1 MEGGGSCVS
10 PSRTSVHKG
19 EALLSVSTRPDIYR
33 IPQVDHIEEETLSI
47 FTSQTDKFCVIYT
60 CMQIM
65 LYWESQGPRSQ
76 LLFKLSC
83 LVIFV
88 LLKEVF
94 NNNTGYSVCRLCIIA
109 KFLLIAGSRC
119 AMYCS

>member
-1 MEGGGSCVS
+1 M
-10 PSRTSVHKG
+10 
-19 EALLSVSTRPDIYR
+19 LSVSAGPDIYR

-47 FTSQTDKFCVIYT
+47 FASQTDKFCVIYT

-65 LYWESQGPRSQ
+65 LCWESQGPRSQ